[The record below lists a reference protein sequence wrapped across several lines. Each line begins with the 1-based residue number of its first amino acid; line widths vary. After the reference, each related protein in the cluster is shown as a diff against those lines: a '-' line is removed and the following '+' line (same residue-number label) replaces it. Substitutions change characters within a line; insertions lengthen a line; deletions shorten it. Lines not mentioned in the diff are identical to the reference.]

1 MTTRLKST
9 GIPEDIQ
16 TAKNLIQ
23 HIETIDDSPH
33 FFNLQEI
40 KNNLVTTLA
49 DYEEL
54 NTLLDDPDLG
64 QTAQEDCLKIER
76 NVRQIIKFSSKL
88 LLSSRKFDSSD
99 AILEVQAGA
108 GGLEAGVFAGEILQL
123 YLGYIAYLGFEA
135 ALLEKE
141 DLNVPSTLK
150 SGAAPPTAFTKVSI
164 TGTNVFRALKYEC
177 GVHRVQRVPVT
188 GTKND
193 RLQTS
198 TCSVA
203 VYPQP
208 NTDNFTLAKK
218 DLKIENVYS
227 SGAGGQ
233 NVNKNATAVRI
244 LHIPSG
250 IQVKCQ
256 QERTASQN
264 HEIAMRQL
272 TSILYNQQFEEEMSK
287 MTKFR
292 KSQIGNMNRNEKI
305 RSYNFARNA
314 ISDHRLSE
322 VKTVPNIGS
331 FLLGDYG
338 YDILEEFQVRLD
350 DIDAVDTL
358 RDYLENT
365 SNLK

>member
-1 MTTRLKST
+1 M
-9 GIPEDIQ
+9 
-16 TAKNLIQ
+16 
-23 HIETIDDSPH
+23 
-33 FFNLQEI
+33 
-40 KNNLVTTLA
+40 
-49 DYEEL
+49 
-54 NTLLDDPDLG
+54 
-64 QTAQEDCLKIER
+64 
-76 NVRQIIKFSSKL
+76 
-88 LLSSRKFDSSD
+88 
-99 AILEVQAGA
+99 
-108 GGLEAGVFAGEILQL
+108 
-123 YLGYIAYLGFEA
+123 
-135 ALLEKE
+135 
-141 DLNVPSTLK
+141 
-150 SGAAPPTAFTKVSI
+150 
-164 TGTNVFRALKYEC
+164 KYEC

-208 NTDNFTLAKK
+208 NTDQFNLSKK

-244 LHIPSG
+244 LHIPTG

-272 TSILYNQQFEEEMSK
+272 SSILYNQQFEEEMSK

-322 VKTVPNIGS
+322 VKTVPNIGN

-338 YDILEEFQVRLD
+338 YDILEEFRLKLD

-365 SNLK
+365 TKK

>member
-16 TAKNLIQ
+16 TAKNLVQ
-23 HIETIDDSPH
+23 HIESIDDSPH
-33 FFNLQEI
+33 FFTLQEI
-40 KNNLVTTLA
+40 KNNIITTLE

-54 NTLLDDPDLG
+54 NTLFEDPELG
-64 QTAQEDCLKIER
+64 QTAQEDSLKIEKEI
-76 NVRQIIKFSSKL
+76 RQMIKLSSKL
-88 LLSSRKFDSSD
+88 LLSTRKFDSSD

-123 YLGYIAYLGFEA
+123 YIGYIAKLGFDLE
-135 ALLEKE
+135 LLEKE
-141 DLNVPSTLK
+141 DINVSGTLK
-150 SGAAPPTAFTKVSI
+150 SGAAPPTAFTKMSI
-164 TGTNVFRALKYEC
+164 TGTDVFRALKYEC

-208 NTDNFTLAKK
+208 NTDQFSLSKR

-244 LHIPSG
+244 LHIPTG

-272 TSILYNQQFEEEMSK
+272 SSILYNQQFEEEMSK

-322 VKTVPNIGS
+322 VKTVPNIGN

-338 YDILEEFQVRLD
+338 YDIIEEFRHKLD

-365 SNLK
+365 TKK